1 MKKILISI
9 ILLLSCITAY
19 GKDKVEEIMKKGVIR
34 SEQQEIINHLLI
46 SMEINMKGMTLK

>member
-19 GKDKVEEIMKKGVIR
+19 GKDKVEEIMKKVLSE
-34 SEQQEIINHLLI
+34 SEQQEIISHLLI